1 MSEFLNLSKF
11 HVKIVS
17 SYSTQNNRKTFILN
31 YYNATT
37 CQVMYYEISVLTLS
51 TSWPLL
57 FESEIR
63 QCTHVQ
69 TVIML
74 LIAINR
80 AEHLCTTV
88 LQYCKY

>member
-17 SYSTQNNRKTFILN
+17 SYGTQNNQ

-51 TSWPLL
+51 TGWPLL